1 MRPPNRSAVES
12 RYRDLRHLAFR
23 EATANLAA
31 VGIRAELR
39 ALDASAL
46 DAFTFWQGRRVFWP
60 WPEMAADWRRGYPE
74 RFELAVWSGSTLCAL
89 ALGRPSS
96 SPSHL
101 SLYYLE
107 ANPDRSHALAGQ
119 VATIVFTAMEEYAT
133 ILNKGELRL
142 VDPLPEVIR
151 FYCSPAHG
159 FELVS
164 PHREA
169 PYCRRSI

>member
-1 MRPPNRSAVES
+1 V
-12 RYRDLRHLAFR
+12 RYRAFSRRWAFR
-23 EATANLAA
+23 
-31 VGIRAELR
+31 
-39 ALDASAL
+39 
-46 DAFTFWQGRRVFWP
+46 P
-60 WPEMAADWRRGYPE
+60 
-74 RFELAVWSGSTLCAL
+74 
-89 ALGRPSS
+89 
-96 SPSHL
+96 
-101 SLYYLE
+101 YYLE